1 MTLNRDEIINIFK
14 ESGAL
19 LEGHFILTT
28 GLHSDKY
35 FQCAKVFQ
43 YPWFAEKLCRDI
55 ADHFKDERIDV
66 VVSPAVGGIVF
77 GQEVGRLLGVRA
89 VFAERVDGKFTL
101 RRGFE
106 IKSGERVLLA
116 EDVTTTG
123 GSVKEVLEA
132 VQGMGGTSPQ
142 SPQWW
147 TAAAGR
153 YSSECPTFPCFRCRS
168 QIMIRRAVP
177 SAQRG
182 APPSSRAAVGS
193 SKSKP
198 SDTDN
203 YFRKSSGFPIG
214 QWIGGISVP
223 FLISLTAPSVRM
235 TR

>member
-1 MTLNRDEIINIFK
+1 MTLSRDEIISIFK

-19 LEGHFILTT
+19 LEGHFILTS

-55 ADHFKDERIDV
+55 GDFFAEKKIDV

-89 VFAERVDGKFTL
+89 IFAERVDGKFTL

-106 IKSGERVLLA
+106 IKAGERVLLA

-132 VQGMGGTSPQ
+132 VKGMGGDIVAV
-142 SPQWW
+142 
-147 TAAAGR
+147 TAVVDRSGGKVQFGVPYFSLFKMQVTNFEPESCPLCAAG
-153 YSSECPTFPCFRCRS
+153 ST
-168 QIMIRRAVP
+168 AVKP
-177 SAQRG
+177 GSRG
-182 APPSSRAAVGS
+182 L
-193 SKSKP
+193 
-198 SDTDN
+198 
-203 YFRKSSGFPIG
+203 
-214 QWIGGISVP
+214 Q
-223 FLISLTAPSVRM
+223 
-235 TR
+235 